1 MYSKVSIMFK
11 MDNTKEK
18 AYVNHPQVLDDTNY
32 DYYKAL
38 MVSFLNFMDRKT
50 WKTVI
55 NGWFFQR

>member
-1 MYSKVSIMFK
+1 MFK

-18 AYVNHPQVLDDTNY
+18 AYVNHPQVLDGTNY
-32 DYYKAL
+32 DYYKAP

-55 NGWFFQR
+55 N